1 LSARELAVF
10 ADNRSSDDQ
19 WQRLRVE
26 QGAMAA

>member
-1 LSARELAVF
+1 VF

-26 QGAMAA
+26 PGAMATVVIELP

>member
-1 LSARELAVF
+1 VF

-26 QGAMAA
+26 QGAMAAWSSSCR